1 MIVIENI
8 SEKVKTLLEKYE
20 FNVNTLAKYLGLSV
34 EQINNIANGNLQ
46 CVLGKHTTIDKIMF
60 LYVITC
66 EEADLKAS
74 AFLEVLISY
83 HHLSKATIAKMA
95 KVKVG
100 DIEKMMEGLTDE
112 VDTETK
118 YKISTTVMSLRFFLK
133 DCEPPIEE

>member
-1 MIVIENI
+1 M
-8 SEKVKTLLEKYE
+8 
-20 FNVNTLAKYLGLSV
+20 
-34 EQINNIANGNLQ
+34 Q

-118 YKISTTVMSLRFFLK
+118 YKITTTVMSLRFFLK

>member
-46 CVLGKHTTIDKIMF
+46 CVLGKHTTMF

-118 YKISTTVMSLRFFLK
+118 YKITTTVMSLRFFLK